1 MTARR
6 RVEYV
11 FDLFARGARTVED
24 PPLIHYVLD
33 QHRAVV
39 VQLPLKITFRPGGR
53 PRYAHGL
60 GDTHHELA
68 QLPMAPREGF
78 VLLDCDDWTGA
89 SPEGETWWF
98 RRDPNHAR
106 QQTEEARR

>member
-1 MTARR
+1 VTARR
-6 RVEYV
+6 RVEHV
-11 FDLFARGARTVED
+11 FQLFAAGAKVVED
-24 PPLIHYVLD
+24 PPLLHYVLGD
-33 QHRAVV
+33 RRAVV
-39 VQLPLKITFRPGGR
+39 VNLPARLVFREGGR

-60 GDTHHELA
+60 GNTHHELRDH
-68 QLPMAPREGF
+68 PMAPREGF

-98 RRDPNHAR
+98 KRDPNHAR